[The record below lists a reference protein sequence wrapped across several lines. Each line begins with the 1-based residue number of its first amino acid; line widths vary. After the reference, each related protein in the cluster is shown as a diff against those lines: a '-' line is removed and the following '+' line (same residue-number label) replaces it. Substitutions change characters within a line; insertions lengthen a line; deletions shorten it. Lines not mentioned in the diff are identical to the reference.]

1 MMELVNLIN
10 QYSGL
15 LNVMVA
21 FITAIITLIYV
32 IFKYKKMK
40 ASQDS
45 LKLAIKQFKVD
56 KQPCIVYKTIKSEGT
71 HCFYKQRRQ
80 LHINLKIENI
90 GDAPAMSI
98 YVFSYLQ
105 LQNSNLKSKV
115 NMDYL
120 PDYVPFL
127 KAGTKTKVSVRY
139 ETDEINLLLE
149 DLSVTSAK
157 NVHRINTDA
166 TREAYKGVDLV
177 IEIYYKNLLGQW
189 FVNERHTEVLEV
201 LERKE
206 NGKTQIVNP
215 PNSLKE
221 DVWFELQLIAT
232 AFSKCDIRMAD
243 KQEIKEKLEPY
254 GRYREMGND
263 E

>member
-1 MMELVNLIN
+1 
-10 QYSGL
+10 
-15 LNVMVA
+15 
-21 FITAIITLIYV
+21 
-32 IFKYKKMK
+32 MK

-127 KAGTKTKVSVRY
+127 KAGTK
-139 ETDEINLLLE
+139 
-149 DLSVTSAK
+149 
-157 NVHRINTDA
+157 
-166 TREAYKGVDLV
+166 
-177 IEIYYKNLLGQW
+177 
-189 FVNERHTEVLEV
+189 
-201 LERKE
+201 
-206 NGKTQIVNP
+206 
-215 PNSLKE
+215 LK
-221 DVWFELQLIAT
+221 
-232 AFSKCDIRMAD
+232 
-243 KQEIKEKLEPY
+243 
-254 GRYREMGND
+254 
-263 E
+263 

>member
-1 MMELVNLIN
+1 M
-10 QYSGL
+10 
-15 LNVMVA
+15 
-21 FITAIITLIYV
+21 
-32 IFKYKKMK
+32 
-40 ASQDS
+40 
-45 LKLAIKQFKVD
+45 
-56 KQPCIVYKTIKSEGT
+56 
-71 HCFYKQRRQ
+71 
-80 LHINLKIENI
+80 
-90 GDAPAMSI
+90 
-98 YVFSYLQ
+98 
-105 LQNSNLKSKV
+105 
-115 NMDYL
+115 
-120 PDYVPFL
+120 
-127 KAGTKTKVSVRY
+127 
-139 ETDEINLLLE
+139 LLE

-254 GRYREMGND
+254 GRYREMGKD